1 MPVET
6 KKDVDFV
13 IDAIKK
19 RKEYRRYNQNN
30 KAKVKYEKINNPAA
44 SSGVFLEP

>member
-1 MPVET
+1 MLVET

-19 RKEYRRYNQNN
+19 RKESRRYNQNN
-30 KAKVKYEKINNPAA
+30 KAKVKYEKFA
-44 SSGVFLEP
+44 